1 VLIPDYETE
10 VDFLN
15 CEAISKTVVQLLCD
29 NRKRALTIGIHGDWG
44 AGKSS
49 ILKMIQSDL
58 SQDKDVAVL
67 WFNGW
72 AFQGFDDAKTVMI
85 EATIAE
91 LIRQRSAIG
100 KVKEIGVKLL
110 KRIDW
115 LKVVKRG
122 GSLAL
127 NLATGLPSPDQ
138 IGLAIEGL
146 NGVIEKLKG
155 TEPEEIEEQIRETAS
170 FLKPGE
176 DANVP
181 EVIHHFREE
190 FSQLLE
196 AAKIDQLV
204 VLIDDLDRCLPAT
217 AIETLE
223 AIRLFLFVPKTAFVI
238 GADEGMIEYAV
249 RQHFPDLPLST
260 GPIPYA
266 RNYLEKLIQV
276 PFRIPALGA
285 HETRVYVLLLLI
297 EGIVGS
303 DHAGFRALLG
313 KGKDALNRPWLGGSP
328 TQGEVRSVDPGK
340 GVELDGAFALAT
352 RIGPVLG
359 EGTKGNPRQIKRFL
373 NALFVRQAIA
383 KARGFE
389 GDINQTAL
397 AKLMLAERFQPD
409 FYDHLAAQAMIA
421 RDGRVGDLKALEA
434 AQREDAKEPTGKFT
448 GKSKAEN
455 VREELEAEVAKWLER
470 GWLKRWLRMEPAL
483 GELDLRPY
491 IFVARDKRMLGG
503 AVEVGGLDELIDKL
517 LGSGMALR
525 MIEPEVKSLPVG
537 DAATVFGALR
547 ERVLQA
553 GSFAGKPPGFDGMGI
568 ISKHHPALQSELVAM
583 VSTLD
588 MRTLGVWIV
597 PGWNEILTEQA
608 AKDQLRAILTAWASQ
623 NDNGLLKRTAARA
636 VGAVGVGR

>member
-1 VLIPDYETE
+1 MLIPDHETE

-15 CEAISKTVVQLLCD
+15 CEAISKTVVDLLRE
-29 NRKRALTIGIHGDWG
+29 NRERALTIGIHGDWG

-58 SQDKDVAVL
+58 GADRNVAVL

-91 LIRQRSAIG
+91 LIRQRSTIA
-100 KVKEIGVKLL
+100 KVKEIGSKLL

-122 GSLAL
+122 GGLAF

-138 IGLAIEGL
+138 IGSAVEGL
-146 NGVIEKLKG
+146 NILIEKIRGAK
-155 TEPEEIEEQIRETAS
+155 PDEIEAQLKSATEL
-170 FLKPGE
+170 LKPGE

-181 EVIHHFREE
+181 EVVHQFREE
-190 FSQLLE
+190 FSALLDE
-196 AAKIDQLV
+196 AKIDQLV

-260 GPIPYA
+260 GPISYA

-285 HETRVYVLLLLI
+285 QETRVYVLLLLI
-297 EGIVGS
+297 ESIVGS
-303 DHAGFRALLG
+303 NHVGFKPLLG
-313 KGKDALNRPWLGGSP
+313 KAKDALNRPWLGESL
-328 TQGEVRSVDPGK
+328 TQAEVRGVDLQRRA
-340 GVELDGAFALAT
+340 ELDAAFMLAT

-373 NALFVRQAIA
+373 NALLVRQAIA

-389 GDINQTAL
+389 GDINQTVL

-409 FYDHLAAQAMIA
+409 FYDHLAAKAMIDA
-421 RDGRVGDLKALEA
+421 DGKVVELAKMEA
-434 AQREDAKEPTGKFT
+434 AQVRDAPAAPAKSRRKDNEDERELDSEFT
-448 GKSKAEN
+448 
-455 VREELEAEVAKWLER
+455 KWLER
-470 GWLKRWLRMEPAL
+470 DWLKRWMQIEPAL
-483 GELDLRPY
+483 GAIDLRPY

-503 AVEVGGLDELIDKL
+503 ALEIGGVNALIEKL
-517 LGSGMALR
+517 LASGMALR
-525 MIEPEVKSLPVG
+525 MVEPEVKALPAG
-537 DAATVFGALR
+537 DAAAVFSGLR

-553 GSFAGKPPGFDGMGI
+553 TNLSTQPAGFEGMGI
-568 ISKHHPALQSELVAM
+568 VAKHHVPLQAELIALISN
-583 VSTLD
+583 LD
-588 MRTLGVWIV
+588 VKTLGIWIV
-597 PGWNEILTEQA
+597 RGWAEVFTNPKA
-608 AKDQLRAILTAWASQ
+608 RDQLKSILIGWANQ
-623 NDNGLLKRTAARA
+623 DDNAVLKKAAAQALSATTPGSR
-636 VGAVGVGR
+636 